1 MGFIAR
7 FFLLVLFLSIGELYL
22 LVELSMRIS
31 VLLTFV
37 LCAFTGI
44 VGGAMVRHQGLR
56 TLSEIGQNL
65 SSGKMPGEQIV
76 SGLILLSIGI
86 MLLTPGFITDTVA
99 FLMLIPPLRYMVA
112 RLLTSYFK
120 KRITVNHLNFGGM
133 PGSANMGGGAPFGKT
148 HESPGT
154 PFGNAQESPGG
165 PVGQRPRNEDIVIE
179 VDPENP

>member
-37 LCAFTGI
+37 LCALTGI

-65 SSGKMPGEQIV
+65 SSGKMPGEAIV

-99 FLMLIPPLRYMVA
+99 FLMLVPSLRNMAAGFLVA
-112 RLLTSYFK
+112 WFK
-120 KRITVNHLNFGGM
+120 KKATFKAMQMGPGAFQAGFGG
-133 PGSANMGGGAPFGKT
+133 GFSGGRN
-148 HESPGT
+148 HRRR
-154 PFGNAQESPGG
+154 
-165 PVGQRPRNEDIVIE
+165 RPDNDQVIIE
-179 VDPENP
+179 TEARDAD